1 MKKVFVD
8 TNVLIDLLAKRQP
21 FYDEAAKLFTLA
33 EIKKIELSVSSLTIA
48 NTAYI
53 LLRELNAL
61 ESKQIIR
68 KLRIIVRVIP
78 VDEKVVDMAL
88 NDNSF
93 TDFEDAIEYFSAL
106 DSSQDVIITRNLRDF
121 KQSRIPVMTA
131 EQFLRTL

>member
-8 TNVLIDLLAKRQP
+8 TNVLLDLLAKRQP

-33 EIKKIELSVSSLTIA
+33 ETKRIELSVSSLTIA

-53 LLRELNAL
+53 LLRELNAH

-68 KLRIIVRVIP
+68 KLRILVHVLP

-88 NDNSF
+88 NDDSF
-93 TDFEDAIEYFSAL
+93 TDFEDAIQYFSGL
-106 DSSQDVIITRNLRDF
+106 NSSQEVIITRNLRDF
-121 KQSRIPVMTA
+121 RQSHIPVMTA
-131 EQFLRTL
+131 GQFLQTL

>member
-68 KLRIIVRVIP
+68 KLRIIVRVLP

-93 TDFEDAIEYFSAL
+93 TDFEDAIQYFSAL

>member
-21 FYDEAAKLFTLA
+21 FYDEVAKLFTLA

-68 KLRIIVRVIP
+68 KLRIIVRVLP

-93 TDFEDAIEYFSAL
+93 TEFEDAIQYFSAL

>member
-93 TDFEDAIEYFSAL
+93 TDFEDAIQYFSAL

>member
-1 MKKVFVD
+1 MYL
-8 TNVLIDLLAKRQP
+8 LICSPNDNR